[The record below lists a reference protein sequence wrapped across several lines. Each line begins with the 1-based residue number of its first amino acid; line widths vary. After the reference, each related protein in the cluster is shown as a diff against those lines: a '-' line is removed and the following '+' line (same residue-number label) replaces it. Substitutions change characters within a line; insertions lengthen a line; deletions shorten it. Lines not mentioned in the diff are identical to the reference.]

1 MILLCILTNECV
13 FTLYKNTTQKG
24 NMHKNI
30 YQKGAIRLKKN
41 PFVNFVLAG
50 VSITDFGLLIPS
62 PFASLELSNSEISS
76 MTSWTLKCTVG
87 GDQAK
92 RVNVAAFEALL
103 YSAAQSA
110 TYANASGIP
119 VSFIF
124 GWIGDNGAVESYLSY
139 QGFTLKYSVS
149 TNGLYM
155 NYTVTGYASLSVQ
168 NSMPVL
174 NIPAVCG
181 IVQPSAVL
189 EAVLLATKADTY
201 YDLDIDHNDQPTLV
215 NHGAMTTSLMKYTRG
230 EISVRDNYDD
240 FHGLLALSKAFSISR
255 DASGI
260 DPRYKSLS
268 QIMNNT
274 TVSPVS
280 SYMTTSYGDTAPQ
293 CASFSF
299 WIDEP
304 TMTKRGVIHYK
315 SDSSLLTT
323 QSPDVLKYGTTD
335 SNVLSIQGS
344 YDGVAYSMTNMN
356 FSQVGFAVDCSG
368 NALAN
373 EYRVVN
379 SWSSSLASVFQ
390 TANII
395 NDINA
400 LATQFSG
407 DFKIQIPGSVKSYS
421 VAQPVSLVVY
431 SGGTLSPITGVYNII
446 SVSHS
451 VSTQFITTLSLQRL
465 MLSSANQTA
474 AGQGILINGN
484 SIYGPSTFKT
494 TKNIV
499 SPYKV
504 DFGELYPNFE
514 HISSGMGVAV

>member
-1 MILLCILTNECV
+1 M
-13 FTLYKNTTQKG
+13 
-24 NMHKNI
+24 
-30 YQKGAIRLKKN
+30 KKN
-41 PFVNFVLAG
+41 PFVNFMLAG
-50 VSITDFGLLIPS
+50 VSITDFGLRIPS
-62 PFASLELSNSEISS
+62 PFTSLELSNSEISS
-76 MTSWTLKCTVG
+76 MTSWTLKCVVG
-87 GDQAK
+87 SDTSIGTTAGVLNEDGTLN
-92 RVNVAAFEALL
+92 RVKDKQVNIAAFEALL
-103 YSAAQSA
+103 YTAAQSA
-110 TYANASGIP
+110 SQYANSSGIP
-119 VSFIF
+119 VSFVF
-124 GWIGDNGAVESYLSY
+124 GWIDDYGNVESYLSY

-181 IVQPSAVL
+181 IVQPSAVA

-201 YDLDIDHNDQPTLV
+201 YDLDIDHSDAPTLV
-215 NHGAMTTSLMKYTRG
+215 NHGTLTTSMFKYVRG
-230 EISVRDNYDD
+230 ELSSSDNFDD
-240 FHGLLALSKAFSISR
+240 FPGLVALSKSYSISR
-255 DASGI
+255 EASGL
-260 DPRYKSLS
+260 DPKYKMLS
-268 QIMNNT
+268 QVLNNT
-274 TVSPVS
+274 SVTPVS
-280 SYMTTSYGDTAPQ
+280 SYLITANGDTSPQ

-315 SDSSLLTT
+315 SDASLMTT
-323 QSPDVLKYGTTD
+323 QSMDVLKYGTGD

-356 FSQVGFAVDCSG
+356 FSQVGFAVDASG
-368 NALAN
+368 NAIAN
-373 EYRVVN
+373 EFQVVN
-379 SWSSSLASVFQ
+379 SWSSSAAEVFQ
-390 TANII
+390 SASII

-407 DFKIQIPGSVKSYS
+407 DFKVQIPGSVKSYS

-431 SGGTLSPITGVYNII
+431 SGGSLSPITGVYNII

-451 VSTQFITTLSLQRL
+451 VSTQFITTLTLQRL

-484 SIYGPSTFKT
+484 SVFSQGTFQKT
-494 TKNIV
+494 SNII

-504 DFGELYPNFE
+504 DFGDMYPNFE
-514 HISSGMGVAV
+514 HISSSMGVML